1 MKKMYLGVL
10 GLACGALLLTGC
22 GGSSHTLKCTQKY
35 GDNEMTLTIYYNSD
49 NTKAESITGV
59 TIVDETNK
67 TEEEFE
73 SHRDAIEE
81 QCRNIDVKSCKVTTN
96 GKKIIL
102 TVEADPEY
110 FGYNGESLKELKESF
125 AKEDFKCE

>member
-1 MKKMYLGVL
+1 MKRKVLSILLMGVIII
-10 GLACGALLLTGC
+10 GLTGC
-22 GGSSHTLKCTQKY
+22 GESSHTLKCTQKY

-49 NTKAESITGV
+49 DTKAESITGE

-73 SHRDAIEE
+73 SHRDIIEE
-81 QCRNIDVKSCKVTTN
+81 QCKNIDVKSCKVTTS

-102 TVEADPEY
+102 TIEAAPEY
-110 FGYNGESLKELKESF
+110 FNYNGESLKEAKESF
-125 AKEDFKCE
+125 VKEDFKCE

>member
-1 MKKMYLGVL
+1 MKKMYLGLVGL
-10 GLACGALLLTGC
+10 GCGALLLTGC
-22 GGSSHTLKCTQKY
+22 GGSAHTLKCTQKY

-49 NTKAESITGV
+49 ETKAESITGE
-59 TIVDETNK
+59 TIVDETKK

-73 SHRDAIEE
+73 SHRDAIED
-81 QCRNIDVKSCKVTTN
+81 QCKNIDVKSCKVTTS

-102 TVEADPEY
+102 TVEANPEY
-110 FGYNGESLKELKESF
+110 FGYNGESLKEAKESF